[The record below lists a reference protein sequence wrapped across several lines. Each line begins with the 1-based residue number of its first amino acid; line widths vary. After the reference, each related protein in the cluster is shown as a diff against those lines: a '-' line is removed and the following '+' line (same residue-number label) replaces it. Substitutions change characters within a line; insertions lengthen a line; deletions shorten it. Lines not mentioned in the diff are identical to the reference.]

1 MGTLSIREI
10 TEADIPLLA
19 DYWTKSDPEFM
30 KSMGVDLNKIPSRNE
45 LTKMLGDQIG
55 KPYEE
60 KQSYAL
66 IWLIDGK
73 PSGHSNINKIV
84 FGDEAYMHLHLW
96 NSPDRKKGMGVNFVR
111 MSLTKYFENFKL
123 KILYCEPY
131 ALNDA
136 PNRTMSKIGFDF
148 VKRYTTI
155 PGYLNFEQEVN
166 RWEMSREKYYS
177 ILKSEG

>member
-1 MGTLSIREI
+1 MLSIREI

-30 KSMGVDLNKIPSRNE
+30 KSMGVDLSKIPERNE

-55 KPYEE
+55 KSYEE

-66 IWLIDGK
+66 IWLIDGN

-84 FGDEAYMHLHLW
+84 FGDEAYIHLHLW
-96 NSPDRKKGMGVNFVR
+96 NSPDRKKGMGENFVR
-111 MSLTKYFENFKL
+111 LSLVKYFDNFNL
-123 KILYCEPY
+123 KMLYCEPY

-136 PNRTMSKIGFDF
+136 PNKTMKKVGFDF

-155 PGYLNFEQEVN
+155 PGSLNFEQEVN
-166 RWEMSREKYYS
+166 RWELSREKFNS
-177 ILKSEG
+177 IRKIG